1 MAPRRPSA
9 LRALLASD
17 EPSVRWKARVGVLG
31 EDPDSVAIRRLRAQ
45 VRRSERVRRLIEGHH
60 EAAPPVYAKWG
71 GAHWLLAALADLGC
85 PAGQRDLRPLADEV
99 LSAWLEPRYFRECG
113 SARGRSKAVPVL
125 DGRARRCASQQGS
138 ALLSVVRLRLD
149 DGRAAHLVE
158 RLLHWQWPDGG
169 WNCDLRPGAATSSVH
184 ETLLPMR
191 GLAAFADLTGDADAR
206 AAAGRAAQVLLTR
219 RLVFGRSDGRL
230 IDREW
235 GRLHYPPYWH
245 YDLLAGLRGLGEAG
259 LLGDPRCVPAL
270 DLLQALELPGG
281 GWPAHQR
288 YYTTGRATSGH
299 DYVDWGGAS
308 ATRMNPWVTADALA
322 VLRTA
327 GRG

>member
-1 MAPRRPSA
+1 
-9 LRALLASD
+9 
-17 EPSVRWKARVGVLG
+17 V
-31 EDPDSVAIRRLRAQ
+31 
-45 VRRSERVRRLIEGHH
+45 
-60 EAAPPVYAKWG
+60 
-71 GAHWLLAALADLGC
+71 
-85 PAGQRDLRPLADEV
+85 
-99 LSAWLEPRYFRECG
+99 
-113 SARGRSKAVPVL
+113 
-125 DGRARRCASQQGS
+125 
-138 ALLSVVRLRLD
+138 
-149 DGRAAHLVE
+149 
-158 RLLHWQWPDGG
+158 
-169 WNCDLRPGAATSSVH
+169 
-184 ETLLPMR
+184 
-191 GLAAFADLTGDADAR
+191 
-206 AAAGRAAQVLLTR
+206 
-219 RLVFGRSDGRL
+219 
-230 IDREW
+230 

-308 ATRMNPWVTADALA
+308 ATRMNPWVTAHALA